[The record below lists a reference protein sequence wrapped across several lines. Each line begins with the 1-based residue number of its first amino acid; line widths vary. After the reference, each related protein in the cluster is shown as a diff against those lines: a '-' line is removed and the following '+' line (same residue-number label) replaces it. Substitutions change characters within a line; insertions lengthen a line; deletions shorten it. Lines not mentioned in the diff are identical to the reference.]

1 MQVLKQKREDKVEVK
16 LLALHR
22 AFRRCGLARPI
33 SAAAHGNTR
42 LSMACKLI
50 SLTLL
55 RLLSLLPKELSGQL
69 LVSN

>member
-16 LLALHR
+16 LFALHR
-22 AFRRCGLARPI
+22 GFRRCRLTRPI
-33 SAAAHGNTR
+33 SAAVYGNTR

-55 RLLSLLPKELSGQL
+55 RLLSLTKRVVRSV
-69 LVSN
+69 VSV